1 MRRHR
6 SNVLR
11 VVLGA
16 MLVALCVLLHPM
28 DAHAFDLACNLSLS
42 TGSTASITAQDESD
56 GTYLFLPSQADVSSL
71 LLSSG
76 TGPVEA
82 WSWVTGSYVDVSGGA
97 DLVELGVFPSVDA
110 TQSTSKLWIRLGGG
124 VSRGPDNRHEV
135 GQHLLCLCE
144 RQP

>member
-16 MLVALCVLLHPM
+16 MLVALCILLHPM
-28 DAHAFDLACNLSLS
+28 DAHALDLACNLSLS
-42 TGSTASITAQDESD
+42 SGSTASITAQDESD

-71 LLSSG
+71 SLSSG

-82 WSWVTGSYVDVSGGA
+82 WS
-97 DLVELGVFPSVDA
+97 
-110 TQSTSKLWIRLGGG
+110 
-124 VSRGPDNRHEV
+124 
-135 GQHLLCLCE
+135 
-144 RQP
+144 